1 MDDDPRQR
9 GQRRR
14 APGNKLSARAALSAH
29 GRVVAFDSEATD
41 LVPGDTGGAF
51 DVFVGDR
58 AEGTTTWVSVDSTGA
73 QGAGGS
79 D

>member
-1 MDDDPRQR
+1 M
-9 GQRRR
+9 
-14 APGNKLSARAALSAH
+14 
-29 GRVVAFDSEATD
+29 VAFDSEATD
-41 LVPGDTGGAF
+41 VVPGDTGGAF